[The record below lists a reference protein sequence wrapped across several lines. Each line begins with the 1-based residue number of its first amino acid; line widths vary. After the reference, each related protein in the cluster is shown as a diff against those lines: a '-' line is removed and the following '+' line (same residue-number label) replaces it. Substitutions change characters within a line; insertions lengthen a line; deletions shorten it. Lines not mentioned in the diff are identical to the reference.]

1 MICLEDEFKIVVSD
15 NNDTSI
21 VTTGADESID
31 SEKISKLEN
40 KILLGALKNYQTF
53 YKKGL
58 SSNFLGSQDLSNQN
72 LSINFIN
79 SLADNPQNN
88 IQTIKQINSLAKQ
101 FVNRDDVIGKVY
113 ESIQNYTNT
122 DYTIDYPQGNETDN
136 EQLKQIQDVIN
147 KFNEAV
153 NLKKVIRNG
162 IPMSYLEGNYIVY
175 LRNDSKGNYVID
187 KYPLGVCEISEYSY
201 NGLPLVVF
209 NIDELKR
216 KLKPSNKK
224 SKNGKSLFFQ
234 NASEIVKNNYP
245 PEVVKAFNNKEKWT
259 ILNPE
264 RVGIVRINNLDG
276 LYGLTP
282 IFKALKPALMLE
294 TIEKADEN
302 TIKAK
307 AKKIIHQGLRKE
319 LGGNDGNRKAFAEAA
334 HAHQELTN
342 AFKQDTV
349 LYTSQHWVEFVKYVE
364 PNVQTTDE
372 KTLNFYRSKEFTA
385 LGVSFLDS
393 YNSNISASNISVE
406 ALMKMINSIG
416 EQFENIINRFY
427 KVVLEENNFDE
438 QISPVI
444 KILDSEVMNFEMR
457 KSLAE
462 FMYTKLNCSIKKA
475 YEIMG
480 VASAENELNQRDLE
494 NKSGWN
500 EVFSP
505 HSSFYTQSKSENIGR
520 PEKEE
525 TKRQTYDKER
535 YKGGK

>member
-1 MICLEDEFKIVVSD
+1 MKDEFKVIMSD
-15 NNDTSI
+15 DKDTSI
-21 VTTGADESID
+21 ITTEADESTYNKE
-31 SEKISKLEN
+31 SLQLEQ
-40 KILLGALKNYQTF
+40 KILLSALKNYQNF
-53 YKKGL
+53 YKRGL
-58 SSNFLGSQDLSNQN
+58 SSNFLGSQEVSSQN
-72 LSINFIN
+72 LSTGFIN

-122 DYTIDYPQGNETDN
+122 DYTVDYPQSDKVDN
-136 EQLKQIQDVIN
+136 ERLKQVQDIIN
-147 KFNEAV
+147 KFNESV
-153 NLKKVIRNG
+153 NLKKLIRNG
-162 IPMSYLEGNYIVY
+162 IPMSYLEGNYIIY

-201 NGLPLVVF
+201 NGFPIVVF
-209 NIDELKR
+209 NVEELKR
-216 KLKPSNKK
+216 KLKPSGRKG
-224 SKNGKSLFFQ
+224 KNGKNLFFQ
-234 NASEIVKNNYP
+234 NVEEIVKNNYP
-245 PEVVKAFNNKEKWT
+245 PEVVKAFNNKEKWV

-264 RVGIVRINNLDG
+264 RVGIIRINNLDG

-319 LGGNDGNRKAFAEAA
+319 LGGSDGNRKAFAEAA

-416 EQFENIINRFY
+416 EQFESIINRFY
-427 KVVLEENNFDE
+427 KVVLEESNVDSHNTP
-438 QISPVI
+438 II

-480 VASAENELNQRDLE
+480 VASAENELNQRNLE

-500 EVFSP
+500 EAFSP
-505 HSSFYTQSKSENIGR
+505 HSNFYTQSKSEDVGR
-520 PEKEE
+520 PEGEK
-525 TKRQTYDKER
+525 TKRQDYDKER
-535 YKGGK
+535 YKGG